1 MKKLYQVRLRSE
13 IQFPSELEIKRDEF
27 LKLITDSGNEDD
39 LVSESIT
46 LVSAET
52 EDDAILE
59 ALCKYVSTSI
69 TNIDDYT
76 GILHRGEMR
85 NKYYINISLNDDQQN
100 PICTKI
106 MVDIFPKD
114 LGI

>member
-1 MKKLYQVRLRSE
+1 MKKLYQVRIRSE
-13 IQFPSELEIKRDEF
+13 IQLPSELEIK
-27 LKLITDSGNEDD
+27 
-39 LVSESIT
+39 ESTT
-46 LVSAET
+46 LVLAET

-69 TNIDDYT
+69 TDIDDYT
-76 GILHRGEMR
+76 GILHRGEVR
-85 NKYYINISLNDDQQN
+85 NKYYINISLNNDQQN
-100 PICTKI
+100 SICTKI